1 MAQRAK
7 GRGCMDYIDLGRRVR
22 KQRIALGWTQ
32 EELAEKVG
40 MSTSFIGHVE
50 RGSRKASLETLIA
63 IANAME
69 ISTDYLLAGSLNG
82 GSLGPVPQN
91 LRPHQKQAMQEILT
105 TLQSQLLQWNN
116 DAEEDEGQP

>member
-1 MAQRAK
+1 
-7 GRGCMDYIDLGRRVR
+7 MDYIDFGRRVR

-50 RGSRKASLETLIA
+50 RGSRKASLESLIA

-69 ISTDYLLAGSLNG
+69 ISTDYLLAGSLSS

-91 LRPHQKQAMQEILT
+91 LRPHQREAMREILT

-116 DAEEDEGQP
+116 TDEEDEDQP